1 MPKRKTLKEMLNDGF
16 LGMRVKP
23 LPDKEDQLPISRK
36 GKGIVDLLGE
46 LIDSSTMIDLSQ
58 INEFRNI
65 ATDRESLYEVYDEMA
80 NDAIISSALEMYADD
95 ATQYNR
101 DGSVVW
107 ADSSEPNIA
116 AFANR
121 LINVLDINKN
131 AWSHIYSL
139 VKYGDMYLET
149 FTDDPLDNED
159 IEGDPLFY
167 QTMINLRPKNP
178 GYKMQ
183 EYIEM
188 HANPAEIFDLVKRG
202 KTVGFVKSPMPD
214 KAQTN
219 NFTFKA
225 SYVTNNVNGNTEVV
239 YDPRKFIHISIG
251 NDINRYPESI
261 AITFN
266 IDPLTVNRDDEDHKR
281 KKNLHPRTNDGT
293 DDHTYKNGSGDL
305 YNRDDNYRNRDSGLH
320 YNGNGN
326 GSGITIKTYNVKR
339 GQSILQDIYTTYQIV
354 SLMEDAILLNRVTR
368 SSIIRLLQVEVG
380 DMTKSQVNTVLKRLK
395 QMIEQRNL
403 MDKPNGR
410 FKSQASPG
418 PIDNII
424 YVPTRNG
431 KGVVTM
437 SNIGGDVDV
446 RSIADLDYFS
456 NKLYAGLKIPK
467 SYLGQDIEGGLSA
480 GSSLTKLDARY
491 ARTIKRIQNAYI
503 QGITTLINL
512 FAIDRGL
519 NDYVNKFDIKMV
531 SPATTEDTERDENM
545 ATKMDLISSFIELLG
560 EAYTTETKREVFEYF
575 VSTWLSD
582 SNITDILEKDEPEQ
596 EDEENEEG
604 DFGESEPV
612 DTGGDLDMDMN
623 MDFGEGD
630 DSGFD
635 DTSSDMSSDTDFDTS
650 GSEDFGDFS
659 DSF

>member
-1 MPKRKTLKEMLNDGF
+1 MPKRRTFREVLSDGF
-16 LGMRVKP
+16 LGMRIKP
-23 LPDKEDQLPISRK
+23 MPDKEDQLPVSKR
-36 GKGIVDLLGE
+36 GKGIVDLLSE
-46 LIDSSTMIDLSQ
+46 LIDSSSMIDISQ
-58 INEFRNI
+58 LNEFRNI
-65 ATDRESLYEVYDEMA
+65 ATNRESLYEVYDEMR
-80 NDAIISSALEMYADD
+80 NDSVISSALEMYADD

-107 ADSSEPNIA
+107 ADSSNPNIA

-121 LINVLDINKN
+121 LIDVLGINAN

-139 VKYGDMYLET
+139 VTYGDVYLET

-159 IEGDPLFY
+159 LENDPLFH
-167 QTMINLRPKNP
+167 QAMINLKPQSP
-178 GYKMQ
+178 GYHMQ

-214 KAQTN
+214 KAETN
-219 NFTFKA
+219 NFSYKS
-225 SYVTNNVNGNTEVV
+225 SYVVNNVNMNGETV

-251 NDINRYPESI
+251 NDINRYPESVSI
-261 AITFN
+261 SFN
-266 IDPLTVNRDDEDHKR
+266 YNPPIKDDEDNKKR
-281 KKNLHPRTNDGT
+281 RKSISNDGT
-293 DDHTYKNGSGDL
+293 DIRNKNGV
-305 YNRDDNYRNRDSGLH
+305 RTIQ
-320 YNGNGN
+320 
-326 GSGITIKTYNVKR
+326 GSGGSGSNMSVKTYSVKR

-395 QMIEQRNL
+395 QMIEQRNM

-418 PIDNII
+418 PIDNILYI
-424 YVPTRNG
+424 PTRNG

-446 RSIADLDYFS
+446 KSIADLDYFS

-467 SYLGQDIEGGLSA
+467 SFLGQDIEGGLSA

-512 FAIDRGL
+512 FALDKGL
-519 NDYVNKFDIKMV
+519 DDYVNKFDIKMV

-545 ATKMDLISSFIELLG
+545 STKMDLISSFIELLG
-560 EAYTTETKREVFEYF
+560 EAYTDETKKEVFEYF

-582 SNITDILEKDEPEQ
+582 SNITDILNKDEPEE
-596 EDEENEEG
+596 EDSEENEEG
-604 DFGESEPV
+604 DFGSA
-612 DTGGDLDMDMN
+612 DSIDSGTDIDMDV
-623 MDFGEGD
+623 DFGGD

-635 DTSSDMSSDTDFDTS
+635 DAGTDDS
-650 GSEDFGDFS
+650 GFGDFE

>member
-1 MPKRKTLKEMLNDGF
+1 MPKRRTLKEVLNDGF
-16 LGMRVKP
+16 LGMRIKP
-23 LPDKEDQLPISRK
+23 MPDKEYQLPISKK
-36 GKGIVDLLGE
+36 GKSLPDLLGE
-46 LIDSSTMIDLSQ
+46 LIDSSSMVDLSQ
-58 INEFRNI
+58 LNSFRTI
-65 ATDRESLYEVYDEMA
+65 ATDRESLYEVYDEMR
-80 NDAIISSALEMYADD
+80 NDSVISSALEMYADD

-101 DGSVVW
+101 EGSVIWV
-107 ADSSEPNIA
+107 DSSEPNIA
-116 AFANR
+116 AFGNR
-121 LINVLDINKN
+121 LIDVLGLNTN

-139 VKYGDMYLET
+139 VTYGDLYLET

-159 IEGDPLFY
+159 LEQDPLFH
-167 QTMINLRPKNP
+167 QVMINLRPQNA
-178 GYKMQ
+178 GYHMQ

-202 KTVGFVKSPMPD
+202 KTVGYVKSPMPD
-214 KAQTN
+214 KAETN
-219 NFTFKA
+219 NFTFKS
-225 SYVTNNVNGNTEVV
+225 SYVVNNVNANSETV

-251 NDINRYPESI
+251 NDINRYPESVSI
-261 AITFN
+261 QFN
-266 IDPLTVNRDDEDHKR
+266 LPQFDKDDKQKKR
-281 KKNLHPRTNDGT
+281 NKIRTDDGT
-293 DDHTYKNGSGDL
+293 DVRNYNNNGVRTSSSSTGAGTD
-305 YNRDDNYRNRDSGLH
+305 GL
-320 YNGNGN
+320 
-326 GSGITIKTYNVKR
+326 SVKTYSVKR

-380 DMTKSQVNTVLKRLK
+380 DMSKSQVNTVLKRLK
-395 QMIEQRNL
+395 QMIEQRNM

-418 PIDNII
+418 PVDNII

-431 KGVVTM
+431 KGTVTM

-446 RSIADLDYFS
+446 KSIADLDYFA

-467 SYLGQDIEGGLSA
+467 SFLGQDIEGGLSA

-512 FAIDRGL
+512 FALDKGL
-519 NDYVNKFDIKMV
+519 DDYVNKFDVKMV
-531 SPATTEDTERDENM
+531 SPATTEDSEKDENM
-545 ATKMDLISSFIELLG
+545 STKMDLISSFIELLG
-560 EAYTTETKREVFEYF
+560 EAYTEETKKEVFEYF

-582 SNITDILEKDEPEQ
+582 STITEILSKDDEPEEEAMEDS
-596 EDEENEEG
+596 EDEEG
-604 DFGESEPV
+604 GFGETEPISG
-612 DTGGDLDMDMN
+612 GGDDFNMD
-623 MDFGEGD
+623 MDFGGD

-635 DTSSDMSSDTDFDTS
+635 DTSTDDFSNETSDDMDTSSDA
-650 GSEDFGDFS
+650 DFGDFS

>member
-1 MPKRKTLKEMLNDGF
+1 MPSNRKRRTLKEVLNDG
-16 LGMRVKP
+16 LMGIRIKP
-23 LPDKEDQLPISRK
+23 LPDKEDQLPVSRR
-36 GKGIVDLLGE
+36 GKGLVDLIGE
-46 LIDSSTMIDLSQ
+46 LIDSSSMVDLSQ
-58 INEFRNI
+58 INSFRNI
-65 ATDRESLYEVYDEMA
+65 ATDRESLYEVFDEMKS
-80 NDAIISSALEMYADD
+80 DSVISSALEMYADD

-107 ADSSEPNIA
+107 VDSPDPNIA
-116 AFANR
+116 AFGNR
-121 LINVLDINKN
+121 LIDVLDINKN

-139 VKYGDMYLET
+139 VTYGDCYLET

-159 IEGDPLFY
+159 LENDPLFH
-167 QTMINLRPKNP
+167 QTMLNLRPLNQ
-178 GYKMQ
+178 GYHMQ

-214 KAQTN
+214 KCETN
-219 NFTFKA
+219 NFTFKS
-225 SYVTNNVNGNTEVV
+225 SYVINNVNANSETV

-251 NDINRYPESI
+251 NDINRYPESVSI
-261 AITFN
+261 NFN
-266 IDPLTVNRDDEDHKR
+266 IDPHLFDKDDDIKKKKR
-281 KKNLHPRTNDGT
+281 KQIRPNDGT
-293 DDHTYKNGSGDL
+293 DIRNYHNNAVSASGS
-305 YNRDDNYRNRDSGLH
+305 RNQTQTTDGMTTKVYS
-320 YNGNGN
+320 
-326 GSGITIKTYNVKR
+326 VKR

-354 SLMEDAILLNRVTR
+354 SLMEDSILLNRVTR

-395 QMIEQRNL
+395 QMIEQKNM

-418 PIDNII
+418 PIDNVI
-424 YVPTRNG
+424 YIPTRNG

-437 SNIGGDVDV
+437 SNLGGDVNIRD
-446 RSIADLDYFS
+446 IADLDYFA

-467 SYLGQDIEGGLSA
+467 SFLGQDIEGGLSA

-512 FAIDRGL
+512 FALDKGL
-519 NDYVNKFDIKMV
+519 DDYVNKFTVKMV
-531 SPATTEDTERDENM
+531 SPATTEDSERDENM
-545 ATKMDLISSFIELLG
+545 STKMDLISSFIELLG
-560 EAYTTETKREVFEYF
+560 EAYTEDTKREIFEYF

-582 SNITDILEKDEPEQ
+582 SNISDILEKDEGIS
-596 EDEENEEG
+596 EDEEGEGEGG
-604 DFGESEPV
+604 DFGEAEPV
-612 DTGGDLDMDMN
+612 SGGDDFDMDIDIGGGDEDFGSDDFGSEDITSTDTG
-623 MDFGEGD
+623 
-630 DSGFD
+630 
-635 DTSSDMSSDTDFDTS
+635 DTGT
-650 GSEDFGDFS
+650 EDFGDFE

>member
-1 MPKRKTLKEMLNDGF
+1 MPRRTLREVLNDGF
-16 LGMRVKP
+16 LGMRIKP
-23 LPDKEDQLPISRK
+23 IPDKEDQLPVSRK

-46 LIDSSTMIDLSQ
+46 LIDSGTLADLSQ
-58 INEFRNI
+58 LSTFRNI
-65 ATDRESLYEVYDEMA
+65 ATDRESLYQVYDEMR
-80 NDAIISSALEMYADD
+80 NDSVIASALEMYADD

-101 DGSVVW
+101 DGSVIW
-107 ADSSEPNIA
+107 ADSQDPNIA

-121 LINVLDINKN
+121 LIDVLDINKN

-139 VKYGDMYLET
+139 VTYGDVYLET

-159 IEGDPLFY
+159 LENDPLFH
-167 QTMINLRPKNP
+167 QALINLKPKNV

-214 KAQTN
+214 KVETN
-219 NFTFKA
+219 NYSFKS
-225 SYVTNNVNGNTEVV
+225 SYVMNNVNSNTEIV

-251 NDINRYPESI
+251 NDINRYPESVSI
-261 AITFN
+261 NFN
-266 IDPLTVNRDDEDHKR
+266 IDPSMFNKDKDKDKDKRD
-281 KKNLHPRTNDGT
+281 PRVNDGT
-293 DDHTYKNGSGDL
+293 NVRNNNGVIRTSSGSG
-305 YNRDDNYRNRDSGLH
+305 GT
-320 YNGNGN
+320 
-326 GSGITIKTYNVKR
+326 GSGVTTKTYSVKR

-395 QMIEQRNL
+395 QMIEQRNM

-424 YVPTRNG
+424 YIPTRNG
-431 KGVVTM
+431 KGVVSM
-437 SNIGGDVDV
+437 SNIGGDVNVKDL
-446 RSIADLDYFS
+446 ADLDYFA

-467 SYLGQDIEGGLSA
+467 SFLGQDIEGGLSA

-503 QGITTLINL
+503 QGITLLINL
-512 FAIDRGL
+512 FALDKGL
-519 NDYVNKFDIKMV
+519 DDYVNKFDIKMV

-560 EAYTTETKREVFEYF
+560 EAYTEETKREVFEYF

-582 SNITDILEKDEPEQ
+582 SNITEILANDKPE
-596 EDEENEEG
+596 EEAPEG
-604 DFGESEPV
+604 DTEGEDGGGFGETEPIS
-612 DTGGDLDMDMN
+612 GGSDIDMDM
-623 MDFGEGD
+623 DFGGD

-635 DTSSDMSSDTDFDTS
+635 SGTDDFSSDDTDTSSDTTTTDDTS
-650 GSEDFGDFS
+650 STDEFGDFS